1 MVQEDFY
8 FSKKKLS
15 QISILNYYVQH
26 NSHSI
31 AVSTLTKH
39 TYKNLKRPSLATA
52 NMYSNAS
59 LYIMS
64 RLISISWPNF
74 TLHNLKAAS
83 SSKLEEGTQL
93 LSNILGIQSW
103 ISSDLKDSQDRFPAI
118 NRLILKQ
125 EFLICSEFKKRF
137 WEFI

>member
-1 MVQEDFY
+1 MNWIRLYLDAVILFLLQLLTYYLVLQGMQSWLFTY
-8 FSKKKLS
+8 LKFLPGRYRRIFTSPKILS

-31 AVSTLTKH
+31 AVSTLTK

-52 NMYSNAS
+52 NVYSNAS

-74 TLHNLKAAS
+74 TQHNLKAAS
-83 SSKLEEGTQL
+83 SSKLEEGTQ
-93 LSNILGIQSW
+93 
-103 ISSDLKDSQDRFPAI
+103 
-118 NRLILKQ
+118 
-125 EFLICSEFKKRF
+125 
-137 WEFI
+137 